1 MHPSSALSDQGDFY
15 QVLCMGCEHPSPKG
29 RWWICKV
36 PVHLP
41 FISRDARATCCTVK
55 ACGVTPC
62 SFLIWHLLKECF
74 QDCSSFCFNTNLLR
88 IYADWTHSQHV
99 ICCQKQRFELSAE
112 GHVSKKMHWAE
123 TLLLCCYTQHTGIRF
138 GFVLFFNMQLTDPN
152 LISFW
157 LSMCWLW
164 RRSILKGTSTG
175 TQWSMLWILIQIMT
189 FGSSTILHALP
200 GSAAPPLPC
209 LWPHFTSSSPPVLS
223 STVRWGRGL
232 ISNTQYTRTEFGCG
246 EFVSVGPIYR
256 LHRRSNGVLGS
267 ISTSLPHT
275 SHFCFHHVSHTS
287 GQHGWRGCDLAPV
300 GVGF

>member
-74 QDCSSFCFNTNLLR
+74 QDCSAFCFNTNSLTACHLLSETEVWAFR
-88 IYADWTHSQHV
+88 WRT
-99 ICCQKQRFELSAE
+99 CQQKNALSRDL
-112 GHVSKKMHWAE
+112 V
-123 TLLLCCYTQHTGIRF
+123 TLLLYPTHRNKVWVC
-138 GFVLFFNMQLTDPN
+138 FVFNMQLTDPN

-209 LWPHFTSSSPPVLS
+209 LGPHFTSSSPPVLS

>member
-1 MHPSSALSDQGDFY
+1 MFSRLLCFFASTPTCFTFMQIGLTHSMSSAVRNRGLSF
-15 QVLCMGCEHPSPKG
+15 P
-29 RWWICKV
+29 
-36 PVHLP
+36 
-41 FISRDARATCCTVK
+41 
-55 ACGVTPC
+55 
-62 SFLIWHLLKECF
+62 LK
-74 QDCSSFCFNTNLLR
+74 DT
-88 IYADWTHSQHV
+88 
-99 ICCQKQRFELSAE
+99 SA
-112 GHVSKKMHWAE
+112 KNWAE

-189 FGSSTILHALP
+189 FGSSTILYVLP

-232 ISNTQYTRTEFGCG
+232 ISNTQYTKTDFGCR

-256 LHRRSNGVLGS
+256 LHRRS
-267 ISTSLPHT
+267 
-275 SHFCFHHVSHTS
+275 
-287 GQHGWRGCDLAPV
+287 
-300 GVGF
+300 